1 MHCRRT
7 SGLFQ
12 RFSFS
17 MIKRRENEGGKAFF
31 GFFKLI
37 LTMSLFTD
45 KNLTQTIDSND
56 INIYLPSFTIRN
68 RYSRAISFFRI
79 LYKI

>member
-1 MHCRRT
+1 MV
-7 SGLFQ
+7 F
-12 RFSFS
+12 
-17 MIKRRENEGGKAFF
+17 
-31 GFFKLI
+31 
-37 LTMSLFTD
+37 FTD

-68 RYSRAISFFRI
+68 RYSRAISSFRI

>member
-1 MHCRRT
+1 MV
-7 SGLFQ
+7 F
-12 RFSFS
+12 
-17 MIKRRENEGGKAFF
+17 
-31 GFFKLI
+31 
-37 LTMSLFTD
+37 FTD

-68 RYSRAISFFRI
+68 RCSRAISFFRI

>member
-1 MHCRRT
+1 MNET
-7 SGLFQ
+7 SQCIAGGPLVCSSV
-12 RFSFS
+12 FSFS

-31 GFFKLI
+31 GFFKLV
-37 LTMSLFTD
+37 LTMLFFTD

-68 RYSRAISFFRI
+68 R
-79 LYKI
+79 